1 MGMVDWRRVMAILC
15 IVSLHLLLFKS
26 GFKTAPPA
34 APELVR
40 YMTIWNPPRL
50 APQRAPTLALPSL
63 ARASSV
69 RPMAVRQISPKPV
82 FAVAVGKLVDKPL
95 TLPMQAMDIDPK
107 PGLDTPSAARAAPLN
122 IENMLAA
129 VRVNEKSRVPTAVE
143 LVREKKPLPL
153 TLEEKVAE
161 AARRAERRDCRNESS
176 QPFSGLLALVPIV
189 HSALTGTGCK
199 W

>member
-1 MGMVDWRRVMAILC
+1 MVILC
-15 IVSLHLLLFKS
+15 IVFLHLLLFKS

-50 APQRAPTLALPSL
+50 APQRVPTLALPSL
-63 ARASSV
+63 ARAKSA

-82 FAVAVGKLVDKPL
+82 SAVAVGNLVDKPV
-95 TLPMQAMDIDPK
+95 TLPMQAIAIDPK
-107 PGLDTPSAARAAPLN
+107 PGLDAPSAARAAPLN
-122 IENMLAA
+122 MENMLAA
-129 VRVNEKSRVPTAVE
+129 VRANEKSRVTTPVE
-143 LVREKKPLPL
+143 LAWQKKPLPL

-161 AARRAERRDCRNESS
+161 AARRAERSDCRNESS
-176 QPFSGLLALVPIV
+176 QHYGGLLALIPIA